1 MLRCPLLNEIVDL
14 TVKAAVGTGRD
25 AGADED
31 DFMILARKTKVVERE
46 EQKEERFKRLQEVA
60 EHAPPRVFNGAA
72 RLQASVT
79 KPVKKVIVF

>member
-1 MLRCPLLNEIVDL
+1 LLIDVADL

-60 EHAPPRVFNGAA
+60 EHAPARAFNGAA
-72 RLQASVT
+72 RPKASVA
-79 KPVKKVIVF
+79 KPVKKVVVF